1 MFLSSPSAPLSLPR
15 SLCWIQRLD
24 FPHKLGLCD
33 RLYGR
38 ALARHGTCWVR
49 TAVGPVWKLDLNNA
63 THRWIV
69 YGCYE
74 GPGFWR
80 WLRAQRP
87 AIGTIVD
94 SGANIGQT
102 VLYFASMLPAAR
114 IIAYEPGS
122 AARDWLAEGVSAN
135 GFPGVTIEALGL
147 GATTGK
153 AFLSTL
159 GSSDRHGAWNQ
170 IDAAE
175 GEPIQVATLDTEL
188 DRQNIPMLDLWKLDM
203 EGYEIHAVR
212 GAARALA
219 AGRIRAIYA
228 EAGFSGRETA
238 AFLIGHGFS
247 AWAIRADGRLI
258 PWRDTGQWDNALF
271 LAPGHPAQRPYGMV

>member
-1 MFLSSPSAPLSLPR
+1 LPLPR
-15 SLCWIQRLD
+15 SLRWIQRRE
-24 FPHKLGLCD
+24 FPRKLGLCD
-33 RLYGR
+33 RLFGR
-38 ALARHGTCWVR
+38 TLARHGVCWVR
-49 TAVGPVWKLDLNNA
+49 TAAGPIWKLDLNNA

-74 GPGFWR
+74 GPGFWC

-102 VLYFASMLPAAR
+102 VLCFASVLPAAR
-114 IIAYEPGS
+114 LIAYEPGS
-122 AARDWLAEGVSAN
+122 AARDWLAEGVAAN
-135 GFPGVTIEALGL
+135 GLSRVTIEAFGL
-147 GATTGK
+147 GAAPGE
-153 AFLSTL
+153 AFLAAV
-159 GSSDRHGAWNQ
+159 GPSDRHGAWNR
-170 IDAAE
+170 IDTAE
-175 GEPIQVATLDTEL
+175 GEPVRVVTLDTEL
-188 DRQNIPMLDLWKLDM
+188 DRHQIALLDLWKLDM

-238 AFLIGHGFS
+238 AFLLALGYSVWG
-247 AWAIRADGRLI
+247 IRADGCLVS
-258 PWRDTGQWDNALF
+258 WRDTGQCDNALF
-271 LAPGHPAQRPYGMV
+271 LAPGHPAIPR

>member
-1 MFLSSPSAPLSLPR
+1 MPPSAPSAPLPLPR
-15 SLCWIQRLD
+15 ALRWIQRRE
-24 FPHKLGLCD
+24 FPHKLGFCD
-33 RLYGR
+33 RLFGR
-38 ALARHGTCWVR
+38 ALARHGVCWVR

-80 WLRAQRP
+80 WLCAQRP

-102 VLYFASMLPAAR
+102 VLYFASLLPAAR

-122 AARDWLAEGVSAN
+122 AARAWLAEGVETN
-135 GFPGVTIEALGL
+135 GLSQVTIEALGL
-147 GATTGK
+147 GAAPGEM
-153 AFLSTL
+153 FLTAV
-159 GSSDRHGAWNQ
+159 GPSDRHGAWNR

-175 GEPIQVATLDTEL
+175 GEPVQVAMLDTEL
-188 DRQNIPMLDLWKLDM
+188 ERYQIASLDLWKLDM

-219 AGRIRAIYA
+219 AGRIHAIYA
-228 EAGFSGRETA
+228 ETIFSGRETA
-238 AFLIGHGFS
+238 AFLIALGYSVWG
-247 AWAIRADGRLI
+247 IGPDGRLVS
-258 PWRDTGQWDNALF
+258 WNDTGRWENALF
-271 LAPGHPAQRPYGMV
+271 LAPGHPAITR